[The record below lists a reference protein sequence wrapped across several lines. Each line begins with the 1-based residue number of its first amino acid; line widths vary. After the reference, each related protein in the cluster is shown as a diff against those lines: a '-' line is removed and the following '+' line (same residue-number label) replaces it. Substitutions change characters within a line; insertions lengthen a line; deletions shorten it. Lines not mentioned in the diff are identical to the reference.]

1 MLFDTDVLIEAFKR
15 NERAADL
22 IDGSAARAISIVS
35 YMELLQGAHDAD
47 EMRLLKRFMADLA
60 FRVLPLVPSIGDR
73 AATYVERYALS
84 NGLRM
89 ADALIAAT
97 TVEFGLPLATGNAAH
112 FSYIPGLTVERFRY
126 S

>member
-22 IDGSAARAISIVS
+22 IDGTVARDISVIT

-47 EMRLLKRFMADLA
+47 EMRVLKRFAADIG
-60 FRVLPLVPSIGDR
+60 FRILPLTPPIGDR
-73 AATYVERYALS
+73 ASTYIELYALS
-84 NGLRM
+84 NGLRV

-97 TVEFGLPLATGNAAH
+97 AVENGIPMATGNAAH
-112 FSYIPGLTVERFRY
+112 FSYIPGLTVERFHY
-126 S
+126 T